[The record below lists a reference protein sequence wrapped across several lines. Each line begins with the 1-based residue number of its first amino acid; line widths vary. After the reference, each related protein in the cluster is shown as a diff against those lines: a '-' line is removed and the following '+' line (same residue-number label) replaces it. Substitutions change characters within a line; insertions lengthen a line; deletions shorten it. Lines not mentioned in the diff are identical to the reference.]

1 MFSLLYVQ
9 LSSLYIHLI
18 LACLH
23 DGCPWLNYITLA
35 IFSRLYSVVQCILFQ
50 YVCMSMAIL
59 YNIRVLYILFQYACM
74 SMAIL
79 LHYFLLTMFSWML
92 VEGFHL
98 YIMLVQVFKTNRNF
112 RKYLAFG
119 WGMYRQMY
127 SLTMR
132 WAVYNDVIVLIIS
145 DDCKVCI
152 LFRFAFGDCGNIG
165 RDFSRWIWHQ
175 NSVSS

>member
-9 LSSLYIHLI
+9 LSSLYVHPI
-18 LACLH
+18 LACLP
-23 DGCPWLNYITLA
+23 DGCPWLNYITLT
-35 IFSRLYSVVQCILFQ
+35 IFSRLYSVVQC
-50 YVCMSMAIL
+50 
-59 YNIRVLYILFQYACM
+59 ILFQYACM

-119 WGMYRQMY
+119 WGMYRPTY
-127 SLTMR
+127 SLTTR
-132 WAVYNDVIVLIIS
+132 WAVYNVVIVFIIS

-165 RDFSRWIWHQ
+165 RDFSRRIWHQ